1 MFSSEEYAGHSRYVL
16 PMSCGRAGL
25 KLYILYSS
33 NVQTQVGATEARAR
47 FSELLGRVLFR
58 GERVVITRNGRE
70 CAALIS
76 LEELKRLEAQAQV
89 RGR

>member
-1 MFSSEEYAGHSRYVL
+1 M
-16 PMSCGRAGL
+16 GRAGTL
-25 KLYILYSS
+25 KTGLYILYSPGM
-33 NVQTQVGATEARAR
+33 QTQVGATEARAR

-76 LEELKRLEAQAQV
+76 LEELERLEAQADTVQADTV
-89 RGR
+89 QARGR